1 MYRIDYYDK
10 NGNNVLI
17 HGFKKP
23 RDAEKYMKDHP
34 EEDFGDYPFILAD
47 SDMKFNNMKLNKE
60 DQYGSKNKME

>member
-47 SDMKFNNMKLNKE
+47 SDYE
-60 DQYGSKNKME
+60 I